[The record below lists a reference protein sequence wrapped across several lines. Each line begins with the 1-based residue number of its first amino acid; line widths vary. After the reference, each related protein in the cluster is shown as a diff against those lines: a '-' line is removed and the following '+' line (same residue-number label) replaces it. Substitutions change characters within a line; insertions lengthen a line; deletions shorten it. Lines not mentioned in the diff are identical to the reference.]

1 MSASKAGGS
10 AARGEIVIECENVNK
25 TYETGK
31 IAVEALRGVDLRVGR
46 GEVVAVMGP
55 SGCGKTTLLNCLSG
69 LDNVSAGSVRIE
81 GEEIAR
87 MDDNQRSDFRALR
100 MGFVFQ
106 NYNLMPVLTAIENV
120 ELPLLLTGAS
130 RAEARKRA
138 HESLKVM
145 GLEGRETHRPAELSG
160 GEQQRVAI
168 ARSIVNAPAI
178 LWADEPTGNLDT
190 KTALKVI
197 ELLLQVN
204 ARTGQT
210 VVMVTHDPNVGRRSH
225 RILHMDSGTMVSE
238 EAGELAAKGRAA

>member
-1 MSASKAGGS
+1 MSLSKEQRPAGKS
-10 AARGEIVIECENVNK
+10 DVIIACQDVRK

-31 IAVEALRGVDLRVGR
+31 IAVEALRGVDLRVRR

-69 LDNVSAGSVRIE
+69 LDDVSTGSVRIE
-81 GEEIAR
+81 GKEIAR

-120 ELPLLLTGAS
+120 ELPLLLTGAG

-145 GLEGRETHRPAELSG
+145 GLDGREAHRPAGLSG

-168 ARSIVNAPAI
+168 ARSIVNSPAI

-190 KTALKVI
+190 QTALKVI
-197 ELLLQVN
+197 DLLLRVN

-210 VVMVTHDPNVGRRSH
+210 VVMVTHDPNVGKRSH
-225 RILHMDSGTMVSE
+225 RILRMDSGVMVTE
-238 EAGELAAKGRAA
+238 DAGELAAGGNAA

>member
-1 MSASKAGGS
+1 MI
-10 AARGEIVIECENVNK
+10 AAKESGTAPRDDVVIECQEVRK

-31 IAVEALRGVDLRVGR
+31 IAVDALRGVDLRVGR

-69 LDNVSAGSVRIE
+69 LDDVSTGSVRIE
-81 GEEIAR
+81 GKEIAR
-87 MDDNQRSDFRALR
+87 MDDNQRSDFRAMR

-120 ELPLLLTGAS
+120 ELPLLLTGNS

-145 GLEGRETHRPAELSG
+145 GLEGRESHRPAELSG

-168 ARSIVNAPAI
+168 ARSIVNSPAI

-190 KTALKVI
+190 QTALKVI

-210 VVMVTHDPNVGRRSH
+210 VVMVTHDPNVGKRSH
-225 RILHMDSGTMVSE
+225 RILHMDSGVMVSE
-238 EAGELAAKGRAA
+238 DTGELATAGRAA

>member
-1 MSASKAGGS
+1 MI
-10 AARGEIVIECENVNK
+10 AANERGTAPTDDVVIECQEVRK

-31 IAVEALRGVDLRVGR
+31 IAVEALRGVDLRVSR

-69 LDNVSAGSVRIE
+69 LDDVSTGSVRIE
-81 GEEIAR
+81 GREIAR
-87 MDDNQRSDFRALR
+87 MDDNQRSDFRAMR

-120 ELPLLLTGAS
+120 ELPPLLTGAS
-130 RAEARKRA
+130 RAEARRRA
-138 HESLKVM
+138 HESLQVM
-145 GLEGRETHRPAELSG
+145 GLEGREAHRPAELSG

-168 ARSIVNAPAI
+168 ARSIVNSPAI

-190 KTALKVI
+190 QTALKVI

-210 VVMVTHDPNVGRRSH
+210 VMMVTHDPNVGRRSH
-225 RILHMDSGTMVSE
+225 RILRMDSGVMVTE
-238 EAGELAAKGRAA
+238 ETGELAAAGRAA

>member
-1 MSASKAGGS
+1 MSASKVGG
-10 AARGEIVIECENVNK
+10 AAQGEIVIECERVSK

-69 LDNVSAGSVRIE
+69 LDDVSAGSVVIE
-81 GEEIAR
+81 GREIAR

-130 RAEARKRA
+130 RAEARTRA

-190 KTALKVI
+190 QTALKVI

-225 RILHMDSGTMVSE
+225 RILRMDSGVMVAE
-238 EAGELAAKGRAA
+238 ETGELAATGRAA

>member
-1 MSASKAGGS
+1 MVASKKSGA
-10 AARGEIVIECENVNK
+10 AARGEVVIEGEGVSK

-31 IAVEALRGVDLRVGR
+31 ISVEALRGVDLRVGR

-69 LDNVSAGSVRIE
+69 LDDVSAGNVRIE
-81 GEEIAR
+81 GKEIAR
-87 MDDNQRSDFRALR
+87 MDDNQRSDFRAMR

-106 NYNLMPVLTAIENV
+106 NYTLMPVLTAVENV

-130 RAEARKRA
+130 RADARTRA
-138 HESLKVM
+138 HESLQVM
-145 GLEGRETHRPAELSG
+145 GLEGREGHLPAELSG

-168 ARSIVNAPAI
+168 ARSIVTSPAI

-190 KTALKVI
+190 QTALKVI
-197 ELLLQVN
+197 ELLLRVN

-210 VVMVTHDPNVGRRSH
+210 VVMVTHDPNVGKRSH
-225 RILHMDSGTMVSE
+225 RILRMDSGVMVGE
-238 EAGELAAKGRAA
+238 ETGELAA

>member
-1 MSASKAGGS
+1 MNDDFIIQAIGIHKTYHTGVVAVPALSGIDLSVK
-10 AARGEIVIECENVNK
+10 RGEMI
-25 TYETGK
+25 
-31 IAVEALRGVDLRVGR
+31 
-46 GEVVAVMGP
+46 AVMGP

-69 LDNVSAGSVRIE
+69 LDDVSAGNVRIE
-81 GEEIAR
+81 GKEIAR
-87 MDDNQRSDFRALR
+87 MDDNQRSDFRAMR

-130 RAEARKRA
+130 RADARKRA

-145 GLEGRETHRPAELSG
+145 GLEGRESHRPAELSG

-168 ARSIVNAPAI
+168 ARSIVNSPAI

-190 KTALKVI
+190 QTALKVI

-204 ARTGQT
+204 SRTGQT
-210 VVMVTHDPNVGRRSH
+210 VVMVTHDPNVGKRSH
-225 RILHMDSGTMVSE
+225 RILRMDSGVMVTE
-238 EAGELAAKGRAA
+238 ETGELAAAGRAA